1 MPNLRRCWGSCALAG
16 LVVLAT
22 TVHAR
27 VPPDHDPALEPLL
40 AGALNSPDQVRLNV
54 RAYATPG
61 VDLSL
66 LERTRED
73 AGHLL
78 QAAGLL
84 TGWRVCRPIEACHPG
99 TGRRPEVIVV
109 LQSQEWPERGQNCG
123 RAFTAEQTPGS
134 VLVSIPCLARVATTL
149 SRRKEN
155 QANPVLSSLQPDDLV
170 GAVVAHEIGHL
181 LGLQHARSGIMR
193 AVFGSAEIM
202 ALRTGTLGFSRH
214 EAVLMRKS
222 ATQGVFR

>member
-1 MPNLRRCWGSCALAG
+1 M
-16 LVVLAT
+16 VLAT

-27 VPPDHDPALEPLL
+27 VPPDHDPALEPSP
-40 AGALNSPDQVRLNV
+40 AGALNTPDQVRLNV

-61 VDLSL
+61 LELSL

-78 QAAGLL
+78 LAAGLL
-84 TGWRVCRPIEACHPG
+84 TGWRLCRPIEACHPG

-134 VLVSIPCLARVATTL
+134 VLVSIPCLARVAMTL
-149 SRRKEN
+149 SRRREN
-155 QANPVLSSLQPDDLV
+155 QANPVLASLMPDDLV

-181 LGLQHARSGIMR
+181 LGLQHARRGIMR
-193 AVFGSAEIM
+193 EVFSSAEIV
-202 ALRTGTLGFSRH
+202 AVRTGMLGFSRK
-214 EAVLMRKS
+214 EAVLMRQS

>member
-1 MPNLRRCWGSCALAG
+1 M
-16 LVVLAT
+16 VLAT

-27 VPPDHDPALEPLL
+27 VPPDHDPALEPSP
-40 AGALNSPDQVRLNV
+40 AGALNTPDQVRLNV

-61 VDLSL
+61 LELSL

-78 QAAGLL
+78 LAAGLL
-84 TGWRVCRPIEACHPG
+84 TGWRLCRPIEACHPG

-134 VLVSIPCLARVATTL
+134 VLVSIPCLARVAMTL
-149 SRRKEN
+149 SRRREN
-155 QANPVLSSLQPDDLV
+155 QANPVLASLMPDDLV

-193 AVFGSAEIM
+193 EVFSSAEIV
-202 ALRTGTLGFSRH
+202 ALRTGMLGFSRK

-222 ATQGVFR
+222 ATEGVFR

>member
-1 MPNLRRCWGSCALAG
+1 M
-16 LVVLAT
+16 VLAT

-27 VPPDHDPALEPLL
+27 VPPDHDPALEPSP
-40 AGALNSPDQVRLNV
+40 AGALNTPDQVRLNV

-61 VDLSL
+61 LELSL

-99 TGRRPEVIVV
+99 TGHRPEVIVV

-134 VLVSIPCLARVATTL
+134 VLVSIPCLARVAF
-149 SRRKEN
+149 
-155 QANPVLSSLQPDDLV
+155 
-170 GAVVAHEIGHL
+170 
-181 LGLQHARSGIMR
+181 R
-193 AVFGSAEIM
+193 AVKRIRRIRCSRASSPTIWSAP
-202 ALRTGTLGFSRH
+202 S
-214 EAVLMRKS
+214 
-222 ATQGVFR
+222 

>member
-1 MPNLRRCWGSCALAG
+1 M
-16 LVVLAT
+16 VLAT

-27 VPPDHDPALEPLL
+27 VPPDHAPALQPSP
-40 AGALNSPDQVRLNV
+40 AGALSTPDQVRLNV

-61 VDLSL
+61 LELSL

-78 QAAGLL
+78 LAAGLL
-84 TGWRVCRPIEACHPG
+84 TGWRLCRPIEACHPG

-134 VLVSIPCLARVATTL
+134 VLVSMPCLARVAMTL
-149 SRRKEN
+149 SRRREN
-155 QANPVLSSLQPDDLV
+155 QANPVLASLMPDDLV

-181 LGLQHARSGIMR
+181 LGVQHATRGIMR
-193 AVFGSAEIM
+193 EVFSSAEIV
-202 ALRTGTLGFSRH
+202 ALRTGMLGFSRK